1 MRLTREEVE
10 ERLERLKRALKEKGL
25 DAVLIAHFVNL
36 YYFSGSAQ
44 MGFLIVT
51 QGDPEHLVIRD
62 HRRASEESFWRVER
76 IKSLRELISRI
87 KGRFKRLG
95 IEGSKI
101 PFNLVNLILKSTSCE
116 LFDVTKEIR
125 GIRAVKSVYEISMLR
140 EACRIED
147 RVFERAKEVI
157 REGMTELELDGEL
170 RRVSRILGHQGIL
183 RMHGWNQEMIQ
194 SHVYSGPNGSYISY
208 LDAPITGPGVT
219 PAVPQG
225 CSGRILKKGEPIVV
239 DFGVG
244 YNGYIADQTRTFSI
258 GKLPDKFLRAFDV
271 AIKIKKDMEGFVRD
285 GVNAREVFERACSI
299 AEEEEFLEHFMGYGD
314 TRVKFVGHGVGL
326 EIDELPV
333 LAQGFNMT
341 LKENM
346 VFAFEPKFV
355 FPGEGAV
362 GVESVYLV
370 RKDGVEKLPRTED
383 VIFQL

>member
-1 MRLTREEVE
+1 MQLTREEVE
-10 ERLERLKRALKEKGL
+10 ERLERLKRALREREL
-25 DAVLIAHFVNL
+25 DATLIAHFVNL

-62 HRRASEESFWRVER
+62 HKRASEESFWKVER
-76 IKSLRELISRI
+76 IKSLKDLVPRI

-95 IEGSKI
+95 VEGSKI
-101 PFNLVNLILKSTSCE
+101 PFNLAGFISKSTSCE
-116 LFDVTKEIR
+116 LVDITREIR
-125 GIRAVKSVYEISMLR
+125 SIRAVKSEYEISMLK

-147 RVFERAKEVI
+147 RVFERAREVI

-170 RRVSRILGHQGIL
+170 RRVSRVLGHQGIL
-183 RMHGWNQEMIQ
+183 RMHGWNQEMLQ

-225 CSGRILKKGEPIVV
+225 CSGRVLRKGEPIVI

-258 GKLPDKFLRAFDV
+258 GRLPDKFLRAFDV
-271 AIKIKKDMEGFVRD
+271 AIRIKEDMEGFVRD
-285 GVNAREVFERACSI
+285 GVSAGEVFERACKI
-299 AEEEEFLEHFMGYGD
+299 AEKEGLLEHFMGYGD

-362 GVESVYLV
+362 GIESVYLV
-370 RKDGVEKLPRTED
+370 KRDGVEKLPKTED
-383 VIFQL
+383 MIFQL